1 MDYLDRGNCLM
12 VSEMNTLSL
21 GYSVL
26 IFKTPLNCA
35 NINNHAGKAQPLHMG
50 SILVTWVRRVAGVR
64 LEKSDVFLIWKNWFC
79 QWRMRLLYSCLWFLP
94 ESSSAQSLF
103 LLLYCLLIEPLRPEG
118 LGTRDSF
125 SGFRDYLDSVVTAL
139 HGIHS
144 PDSGYSSKMH
154 TFFCPWKNMLW
165 QVFRSL
171 SPVALW

>member
-1 MDYLDRGNCLM
+1 METALWYLKW
-12 VSEMNTLSL
+12 TLPW

-35 NINNHAGKAQPLHMG
+35 NINNHAGKAQPLHVG

-64 LEKSDVFLIWKNWFC
+64 IEKSDLFLIWKNWFC
-79 QWRMRLLYSCLWFLP
+79 QWRMSLLYSCLWFLP
-94 ESSSAQSLF
+94 ESSSAHSVF
-103 LLLYCLLIEPLRPEG
+103 LSAIILLAERASESWRPW
-118 LGTRDSF
+118 TRDSF
-125 SGFRDYLDSVVTAL
+125 SGFRDHLDSVVTAL